1 MKGPFTTCVW
11 SRNGQGAA
19 ETKWSLVLR
28 LITLCFDRPLY
39 TNAVVAPKRGPK
51 RCEFLC
57 AKHSGHVWSKTVT
70 EKTAGATANRGYCL
84 AVKPI

>member
-1 MKGPFTTCVW
+1 MGK
-11 SRNGQGAA
+11 A

-51 RCEFLC
+51 RCKFLC

-70 EKTAGATANRGYCL
+70 EKTGSDSQQGLLSGGETDM
-84 AVKPI
+84 KT